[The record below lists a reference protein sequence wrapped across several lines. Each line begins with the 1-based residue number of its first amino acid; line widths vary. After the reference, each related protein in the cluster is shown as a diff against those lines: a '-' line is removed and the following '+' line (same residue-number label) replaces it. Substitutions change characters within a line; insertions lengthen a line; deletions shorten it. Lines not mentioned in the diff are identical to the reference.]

1 MIEDFKFLIG
11 HEIEVYTLSIELLE
25 LGCED
30 ILFLGNLEY
39 ILDSGEMIVATDE
52 SGDNNIRILFDVTTE
67 AIGGI
72 DITDTVIYIKDI
84 TEY

>member
-11 HEIEVYTLSIELLE
+11 HEFDVYTLSIELLE

-39 ILDSGEMIVATDE
+39 ILDSGRMIVATDE
-52 SGDNNIRILFDVTTE
+52 DGDDSIRISFDVIKE
-67 AIGGI
+67 DA
-72 DITDTVIYIKDI
+72 DVTDTTIYIKDI

>member
-11 HEIEVYTLSIELLE
+11 IEIDVYTLSIELLE

-39 ILDSGEMIVATDE
+39 ILDSGRMIVETDE
-52 SGDNNIRILFDVTTE
+52 SGDNNIRISFDIIREDV
-67 AIGGI
+67 
-72 DITDTVIYIKDI
+72 DVTDTVIYIKDI

>member
-11 HEIEVYTLSIELLE
+11 IEIEVYTLSSELLA

-39 ILDSGEMIVATDE
+39 ILDSGEMIVATDKD
-52 SGDNNIRILFDVTTE
+52 GDNNIRISFDVIREDT
-67 AIGGI
+67 
-72 DITDTVIYIKDI
+72 DVTDTTIYIKDI

>member
-1 MIEDFKFLIG
+1 MIEDFKFLVG
-11 HEIEVYTLSIELLE
+11 HEIDVYTLSSELIA

-39 ILDSGEMIVATDE
+39 ILDSGRMIVETDE
-52 SGDNNIRILFDVTTE
+52 SGDNNIRISFDVIRE
-67 AIGGI
+67 
-72 DITDTVIYIKDI
+72 DVDVTDTVIYIKDI

>member
-11 HEIEVYTLSIELLE
+11 IEIDVYTLSSELLA

-39 ILDSGEMIVATDE
+39 ILDSGRMIVATDE
-52 SGDNNIRILFDVTTE
+52 EGEFNIKISFDVIRE
-67 AIGGI
+67 DI
-72 DITDTVIYIKDI
+72 DVTDTTIYIKDI

>member
-11 HEIEVYTLSIELLE
+11 HEIEIYTLSIELLE

-39 ILDSGEMIVATDE
+39 ILDSGEMIVETDE
-52 SGDNNIRILFDVTTE
+52 SGDNNIRISFDVIRE
-67 AIGGI
+67 
-72 DITDTVIYIKDI
+72 DVDVTDTVIYIKDI

>member
-11 HEIEVYTLSIELLE
+11 IEIDVYTLSIELLE
-25 LGCED
+25 FGCED

-52 SGDNNIRILFDVTTE
+52 FGENNIRISFDVIKE
-67 AIGGI
+67 DA
-72 DITDTVIYIKDI
+72 DVTDTTIYIKNI

>member
-11 HEIEVYTLSIELLE
+11 IEIEVYTLSSELIA

-52 SGDNNIRILFDVTTE
+52 SGDNNIRISFDVIRE
-67 AIGGI
+67 
-72 DITDTVIYIKDI
+72 DVDVTDTVIYIKDI

>member
-11 HEIEVYTLSIELLE
+11 IEIDVYTLSIELLE

-39 ILDSGEMIVATDE
+39 ILDSGKMIVEADE
-52 SGDNNIRILFDVTTE
+52 EEEFNIEISFDVIKE
-67 AIGGI
+67 
-72 DITDTVIYIKDI
+72 DDDFTDTTIYIKDI
-84 TEY
+84 TEF

>member
-11 HEIEVYTLSIELLE
+11 IEIDVYTLSIELLE

-39 ILDSGEMIVATDE
+39 ILDSGRMIVETDE
-52 SGDNNIRILFDVTTE
+52 SGDNSIRISFDVIRE
-67 AIGGI
+67 DI

>member
-11 HEIEVYTLSIELLE
+11 IEIEVYTLSSELLA

-52 SGDNNIRILFDVTTE
+52 DGDNNIRISFDVIREDT
-67 AIGGI
+67 
-72 DITDTVIYIKDI
+72 DVTDTTIYIKDI
-84 TEY
+84 TKY

>member
-11 HEIEVYTLSIELLE
+11 IEIDVYTLSSELLA

-39 ILDSGEMIVATDE
+39 ILDSGRMIVATDE
-52 SGDNNIRILFDVTTE
+52 DGESNIKISFDVIKE
-67 AIGGI
+67 DG
-72 DITDTVIYIKDI
+72 DDFTDT
-84 TEY
+84 

>member
-11 HEIEVYTLSIELLE
+11 IEIEVYTLSSELIA

-39 ILDSGEMIVATDE
+39 ILDSGRMIVATDE
-52 SGDNNIRILFDVTTE
+52 SGDNNIRISFDVIRE
-67 AIGGI
+67 
-72 DITDTVIYIKDI
+72 DVDVTDTVIYIKDI

>member
-1 MIEDFKFLIG
+1 MIEDFKFLVG
-11 HEIEVYTLSIELLE
+11 HEIDVYTLSIELLE

-39 ILDSGEMIVATDE
+39 ILDSGRMIVETDE
-52 SGDNNIRILFDVTTE
+52 SGDNNIRISFDIIREDV
-67 AIGGI
+67 
-72 DITDTVIYIKDI
+72 DVTDTVIYIKDI

>member
-11 HEIEVYTLSIELLE
+11 IEIDVYTLSSELLA

-39 ILDSGEMIVATDE
+39 ILYSGEMIVATDE
-52 SGDNNIRILFDVTTE
+52 EGEFNIRISFDVIRE
-67 AIGGI
+67 
-72 DITDTVIYIKDI
+72 DEDDFTDTTIYIKDV
-84 TEY
+84 TEF

>member
-11 HEIEVYTLSIELLE
+11 IEIDVYTLSSELLA

-39 ILDSGEMIVATDE
+39 ILDSGRMIVATDE
-52 SGDNNIRILFDVTTE
+52 DGESNIKISFDVIKE
-67 AIGGI
+67 DG
-72 DITDTVIYIKDI
+72 DDFTDTWFN
-84 TEY
+84 

>member
-1 MIEDFKFLIG
+1 MIEDFKFLVGI
-11 HEIEVYTLSIELLE
+11 EIEVYTLSSELIA

-52 SGDNNIRILFDVTTE
+52 SGDNNIRISFDVIRE
-67 AIGGI
+67 
-72 DITDTVIYIKDI
+72 DVDVTDTVIYIKDI

>member
-11 HEIEVYTLSIELLE
+11 IEIDVYTLSIELLE

-39 ILDSGEMIVATDE
+39 ILDSGKMIVATDE
-52 SGDNNIRILFDVTTE
+52 SGDNNIRISFDVIRE
-67 AIGGI
+67 DVDVA
-72 DITDTVIYIKDI
+72 DTVIYIKDI

>member
-11 HEIEVYTLSIELLE
+11 IEIDVYTLSIELLE

-39 ILDSGEMIVATDE
+39 ILDSGRMIVETDE
-52 SGDNNIRILFDVTTE
+52 SGDNNIRISFDVIRE
-67 AIGGI
+67 
-72 DITDTVIYIKDI
+72 DVDVTDTVIYIKDI

>member
-11 HEIEVYTLSIELLE
+11 IEIDVYTLSIELLE

-39 ILDSGEMIVATDE
+39 ILDSGRMIVATDE
-52 SGDNNIRILFDVTTE
+52 DGESNIKISFDVIKE
-67 AIGGI
+67 DG
-72 DITDTVIYIKDI
+72 DDFTDTTIYIKDI
-84 TEY
+84 IEF

>member
-11 HEIEVYTLSIELLE
+11 IEIDVYTLSSELLA

-39 ILDSGEMIVATDE
+39 ILDSGRMIVATDE
-52 SGDNNIRILFDVTTE
+52 DGDDSIRISFDVIKE
-67 AIGGI
+67 DA
-72 DITDTVIYIKDI
+72 DVTDTTIYIKDI

>member
-11 HEIEVYTLSIELLE
+11 IEIDVYTLSIELLE

-39 ILDSGEMIVATDE
+39 ILDSGRMIVATDE
-52 SGDNNIRILFDVTTE
+52 SGDNNIRISFDVIRE
-67 AIGGI
+67 
-72 DITDTVIYIKDI
+72 DVDVTDTTIYIKDI

>member
-1 MIEDFKFLIG
+1 MIEDFKFLVG
-11 HEIEVYTLSIELLE
+11 HEIDIYTLSSELIA

-52 SGDNNIRILFDVTTE
+52 SGDNNIRISFDVIRE
-67 AIGGI
+67 DA
-72 DITDTVIYIKDI
+72 DVTDTTIYIKNID
-84 TEY
+84 EY

>member
-11 HEIEVYTLSIELLE
+11 IEIDVYTLSSELIA

-39 ILDSGEMIVATDE
+39 ILDSGRMIVETDE
-52 SGDNNIRILFDVTTE
+52 SGDNSIRISFDVIRE
-67 AIGGI
+67 
-72 DITDTVIYIKDI
+72 DVDVTDTVIYIKDI

>member
-11 HEIEVYTLSIELLE
+11 IEIDVYTLSSELLA

-39 ILDSGEMIVATDE
+39 ILDSGRMIVATDE
-52 SGDNNIRILFDVTTE
+52 EGEFNIKISFDVIRE
-67 AIGGI
+67 DI
-72 DITDTVIYIKDI
+72 DVTDTTIYIKDI
-84 TEY
+84 TEF

>member
-11 HEIEVYTLSIELLE
+11 HEIEVYTLSNELIA

-39 ILDSGEMIVATDE
+39 ILDSGEMIVETDE
-52 SGDNNIRILFDVTTE
+52 SGDNGIQILFDVIKE
-67 AIGGI
+67 DV

>member
-1 MIEDFKFLIG
+1 MVEDFKFLIG
-11 HEIEVYTLSIELLE
+11 HEIDVYTLSIELLE
-25 LGCED
+25 FGCED

-52 SGDNNIRILFDVTTE
+52 EGEDNIRISFDVITE
-67 AIGGI
+67 DA
-72 DITDTVIYIKDI
+72 DVTDTTIYIKDI